1 MSVGAELS
9 QSQSPPTLTQVFAGP
24 VVHPQSRNIELHRND
39 SVVSMQ
45 SVDTVQTERVSD
57 TEHDV
62 AHSEDLV
69 PRVTKRQRTHS
80 AESRDIMVGMV
91 QIQGET
97 VAQGGSMAHGETA
110 AQGGSMAHGETTA
123 LGETVAQAQQR
134 PMIAQERQSRYFASD
149 GMRTESES
157 AVASAD
163 NTSLQNSD
171 SDDFAEP
178 NPVPPLPRIQLLALP
193 PVPSAGAAPEE
204 TIADDRNTC
213 SVCLEPWSISG
224 PHRVISLKCGH
235 LFGQSCAKKWLRR
248 CNQKHRRKGS
258 KIVGKCPECNQD
270 SEWRDIRPIY
280 ARSITAVD
288 AEKLNELQAEIRRL
302 NDSKLRLEDERAAL
316 RTGYSEMRVQVM
328 RLRKELDESTAQ
340 REWLELDNASLRRQ
354 IGERIDASGEQENE
368 LDLPRVDDILSDTP
382 AAETLGKRSLYVPRM
397 RLRATIPMTSQAQES
412 SRLLVVHPHE
422 PLVYASYSNPT
433 LRMHTLAQIDIHG
446 TTKAILLELP
456 HKQEIR
462 GAEVSPHITGA
473 RYMLT
478 ASLDQTAAI
487 SSLGSAPSDTSCVPT
502 KRSSP
507 MLAATIKVRAQC
519 WSCAWDPSDANVCYV
534 GTTSARVLMFDLRRT
549 DMPVHTWDGP
559 RDGVARNGNA
569 GLQTTG
575 YSPIHTIIALP
586 GAQHGGRLI
595 AANSS
600 GLYALPRSGQASDP
614 AASTPWTQLTDS
626 GGSGS
631 RSCYSASYDTQMQCV
646 AASFR
651 AQNSSTRMP
660 TTEHELYDVSTG
672 FGWQRRRSC
681 ISVPSPQ
688 TKMARTCVFSYMTE
702 HVRQGL
708 FCASVESTRMVKTW
722 DASSNSRDV
731 LALGVTASEDI
742 VDVKGWQ
749 WDGDTPMFASLTNT
763 TARLYDVR

>member
-1 MSVGAELS
+1 MSVGAEPS

-24 VVHPQSRNIELHRND
+24 VVHPQSRIELHRND

-45 SVDTVQTERVSD
+45 SVDTVQTERLSD
-57 TEHDV
+57 AEHV
-62 AHSEDLV
+62 AHSEEVL
-69 PRVTKRQRTHS
+69 RVNKRQRTHS
-80 AESRDIMVGMV
+80 ADSRDIGVDAP
-91 QIQGET
+91 QIQ
-97 VAQGGSMAHGETA
+97 GETA
-110 AQGGSMAHGETTA
+110 AQGEAMAQ
-123 LGETVAQAQQR
+123 GETVAQAQQR
-134 PMIAQERQSRYFASD
+134 PVIAHERQSRYFASD
-149 GMRTESES
+149 GMRTETES
-157 AVASAD
+157 AIASAD

-178 NPVPPLPRIQLLALP
+178 NPAPPLPRIQLLTLP
-193 PVPSAGAAPEE
+193 PVSTSSAPEE
-204 TIADDRNTC
+204 TVADDRNTC

-248 CNQKHRRKGS
+248 CNQKHRRKGT
-258 KIVGKCPECNQD
+258 KIIGKCPECNQD

-288 AEKLNELQAEIRRL
+288 AEKLNELQDEIRRL
-302 NDSKLRLEDERAAL
+302 NDTKLRLEDERSAL

-328 RLRKELDESTAQ
+328 RLRKDLDESTAQ
-340 REWLELDNASLRRQ
+340 REWLELDNASLRRK
-354 IGERIDASGEQENE
+354 IEERNDPSGEQEGE
-368 LDLPRVDDILSDTP
+368 LDLPQVDDILSNVP
-382 AAETLGKRSLYVPRM
+382 VAETLNRISYAPRM

-433 LRMHTLAQIDIHG
+433 LRMHTLAQIDMHG
-446 TTKAILLELP
+446 TKAILLDLP

-462 GAEVSPHITGA
+462 GAEVSPHATGA

-487 SSLGSAPSDTSCVPT
+487 SSLGSAPSDTSLVP

-519 WSCAWDPSDANVCYV
+519 WSCAWDSSDSNVCYV

-549 DMPVHTWDGP
+549 DVPVHTWDGP
-559 RDGVARNGNA
+559 RDGVTRKGSA
-569 GLQTTG
+569 GPVTTG

-586 GAQHGGRLI
+586 GSQHSGLI

-600 GLYALPRSGQASDP
+600 GLYALPRSGQASNTNVT
-614 AASTPWTQLTDS
+614 SWTLLTDS
-626 GGSGS
+626 GDSGS

-651 AQNSSTRMP
+651 AQNTCTRVP
-660 TTEHELYDVSTG
+660 TTEHELYDVSSG
-672 FGWQRRRSC
+672 FDAWRRKRSC

-702 HVRQGL
+702 HDVRQGL

-722 DASSNSRDV
+722 DANNNGRDV
-731 LALGVTASEDI
+731 LALGGVTASENI

-749 WDGDTPMFASLTNT
+749 WDGDIPMFASLTNT